1 LPCCNEGALQQNIYF
16 DDVTY
21 THVKSPIIHVE
32 DYYAFGLPIADKSY
46 QRTGSMNNPYQ
57 YNGKEKQDE
66 LDLGW
71 LDYGARMYDNAI
83 GRWHVVD
90 PLAEQMRRW
99 SPYNYAFNN
108 PIRFID
114 PDGMKADAAGAS
126 KIKEKNSKGSS
137 SDSGGMASDRGD
149 QMVNIGYGRVERKRD
164 LTGSVQIVKASP
176 YRWNKYAG
184 AEVSRT
190 SYEGGVD
197 IKYAGD
203 WVSNNE
209 IEDYQTQQGKQEKIS
224 LLSNQQA
231 IIDQVVNAIYDAQYK
246 GKPTIDL
253 KEYFSEYD
261 LPKGEKNLAFGK
273 LGYMLRLSGDLK
285 LRDGGSPLKVYML
298 IRVSMDQSIISSSPG
313 GAQDRGEDWRGF
325 YHFYNYNYEGT
336 QMMNALLIKGYIP
349 TSTASDRY
357 TNFIWGKIKK

>member
-1 LPCCNEGALQQNIYF
+1 M
-16 DDVTY
+16 
-21 THVKSPIIHVE
+21 KSPIIQVE

-149 QMVNIGYGRVERKRD
+149 EMVSTGYGTTTARKY
-164 LTGSVQIVKASP
+164 LTGSVQTVF
-176 YRWNKYAG
+176 RFNYAPDQN
-184 AEVSRT
+184 EEKTENS
-190 SYEGGVD
+190 
-197 IKYAGD
+197 KGD
-203 WVSNNE
+203 W
-209 IEDYQTQQGKQEKIS
+209 
-224 LLSNQQA
+224 
-231 IIDQVVNAIYDAQYK
+231 
-246 GKPTIDL
+246 
-253 KEYFSEYD
+253 
-261 LPKGEKNLAFGK
+261 
-273 LGYMLRLSGDLK
+273 
-285 LRDGGSPLKVYML
+285 
-298 IRVSMDQSIISSSPG
+298 SSSAGLSFNSKTRARRESMAGGPCPNCPPG
-313 GAQDRGEDWRGF
+313 FKSREDF
-325 YHFYNYNYEGT
+325 DNLYSHKYKDKEG
-336 QMMNALLIKGYIP
+336 P
-349 TSTASDRY
+349 E
-357 TNFIWGKIKK
+357 W